1 MSQLEIKHLKM
12 ISSIAK
18 TGNMTK
24 AAEKLFISQSALS
37 QQLKDIEGRLN
48 VDLFSRTR
56 KKMSL
61 TSPGKKLLQT
71 AEHVIEKLEDAELEI
86 EKIVSGDTGELKV
99 GTQCLFCYK
108 WLPKIM
114 TIFQDKYPN
123 VEFEIGSSVDLHN
136 ELESGKYYLVITGVG
151 SDSADFV
158 HMPLFHDQMVCIMN
172 NDHPLS
178 TQSYVGLKDFDGKTL
193 ISHAEKDNNKFYH
206 LVLKPQKIKP
216 KRFMTIGQPQ
226 AIVEM
231 VTAGFG
237 LGVFPK
243 WAVKSSIKANK
254 LCALPIGKKGLPLT
268 WNATFL
274 KDSVLRVFHK
284 DFINMVSKMN
294 LADIGA

>member
-61 TSPGKKLLQT
+61 TSTGKKLLQT

-86 EKIVSGDTGELKV
+86 EKIVSGDKGELKV

-114 TIFQDKYPN
+114 TTFQDKYPN
-123 VEFEIGSSVDLHN
+123 VEFEIGSSVDLYN
-136 ELESGKYYLVITGVG
+136 ELESGKYDLVITGAGVG
-151 SDSADFV
+151 VDDFV
-158 HMPLFHDQMVCIMN
+158 HAPLF
-172 NDHPLS
+172 ND
-178 TQSYVGLKDFDGKTL
+178 
-193 ISHAEKDNNKFYH
+193 
-206 LVLKPQKIKP
+206 
-216 KRFMTIGQPQ
+216 
-226 AIVEM
+226 
-231 VTAGFG
+231 
-237 LGVFPK
+237 
-243 WAVKSSIKANK
+243 
-254 LCALPIGKKGLPLT
+254 
-268 WNATFL
+268 
-274 KDSVLRVFHK
+274 
-284 DFINMVSKMN
+284 
-294 LADIGA
+294 

>member
-37 QQLKDIEGRLN
+37 QQLKDIEGRLS
-48 VDLFSRTR
+48 VDLFSRAR

-61 TSPGKKLLQT
+61 TSTGKKLLQT

-108 WLPKIM
+108 WLPKLM

-123 VEFEIGSSVDLHN
+123 VDFEIGSSVDLYN
-136 ELESGKYYLVITGVG
+136 ELESGKYDLVITGAGVG
-151 SDSADFV
+151 DDFI
-158 HMPLFHDQMVCIMN
+158 HAPLFNDQMVCIMN
-172 NDHPLS
+172 NDHSLS
-178 TQSYVGLKDFDGKTL
+178 MQSYVELKDFDGRTL
-193 ISHAEKDNNKFYH
+193 ISHAEEKNNKFYH
-206 LVLKPQKIKP
+206 LALKPQGIKP
-216 KRFMTIGQPQ
+216 RRFMTIGQAQ
-226 AIVEM
+226 AIIEM
-231 VTAGFG
+231 VASGFG
-237 LGVFPK
+237 IGVFPK
-243 WAVKSSIKANK
+243 WAIKSSLKAK
-254 LCALPIGKKGLPLT
+254 EICALPIGKKGLPLT

-274 KDSVLRVFHK
+274 KSSVLKVFHK

-294 LADIGA
+294 LTDVNS